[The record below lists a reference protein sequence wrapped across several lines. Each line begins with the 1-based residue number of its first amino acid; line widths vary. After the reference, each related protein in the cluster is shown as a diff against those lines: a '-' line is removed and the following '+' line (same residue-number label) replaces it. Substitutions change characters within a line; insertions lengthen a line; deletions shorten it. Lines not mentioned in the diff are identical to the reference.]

1 MVGAGRRSEPTGADA
16 TRPAREC
23 SRRPRRPQMPVSDTS
38 TRARARRLARPPRAS
53 AWRWRYARE
62 RGYADTG
69 GREGVPRTPRRA
81 DNPDDHRQAEHDRF
95 RARQRRVRA
104 HPRHGEPRG
113 WRAGPYPMGSRR
125 CQHAVRERENRHQ
138 HDRGDASQRV
148 HCATSEAG
156 PRDSMTTTSSSSTGT
171 STNWRLGV
179 ASGSSSSTRPCSWS
193 RSAVA

>member
-16 TRPAREC
+16 TRPARDC

-38 TRARARRLARPPRAS
+38 TRARARRLARRPRAS

-81 DNPDDHRQAEHDRF
+81 DNPDDHRQAEHDRY
-95 RARQRRVRA
+95 RARRRRVRA

-138 HDRGDASQRV
+138 HDPRRRIAARSLRDVGG
-148 HCATSEAG
+148 G
-156 PRDSMTTTSSSSTGT
+156 PPGLHDYDIVDRHVDQLAA
-171 STNWRLGV
+171 R
-179 ASGSSSSTRPCSWS
+179 R
-193 RSAVA
+193 RER